1 VLASLIELAPAGF
14 ERVDGEGFVE
24 FAVYGAP
31 GEVPS
36 LPQGPA
42 EVGGVSVTVRGDT
55 IADDWAER
63 WRAFHRPAMVG
74 GRLWVRP
81 PWEPPTEDPG
91 VTDLVI
97 DPGAAFGTGTH
108 PTTRLCLELLLGVE
122 PGGSLVDL
130 GCGSGV
136 LAIAA
141 AKLGFD
147 PVFAVDFEQAA
158 VEATA
163 ANAVANEVQLAR
175 VERRDLRRDEV
186 PGADVV
192 IANLTGPLLRR
203 LAPGIETA
211 AGSVALLS
219 GILEPEAGGV
229 AAAFAG
235 LEERNRLM
243 ADGWS
248 GLLLARTQDLSR

>member
-1 VLASLIELAPAGF
+1 MLASLIELAPAGF

-36 LPQGPA
+36 LPRGPA
-42 EVGGVSVTVRGDT
+42 EVGGVPVTVRGDT

-141 AKLGFD
+141 AKLGFA
-147 PVFAVDFEQAA
+147 PVAAVDFEVAA
-158 VEATA
+158 VEAA
-163 ANAVANEVQLAR
+163 AGNALANEVELAR
-175 VERRDLRRDEV
+175 VERLDVRRDEL
-186 PGADVV
+186 PRADVV
-192 IANLTGPLLRR
+192 VANLTGPLLRSLSPR
-203 LAPGIETA
+203 IAAA

-219 GILEPEAGGV
+219 GILAAEADEV
-229 AAAFAG
+229 AAAFVG
-235 LEERNRLM
+235 LEVRKRVM

-248 GLLLARTQDLSR
+248 GLLLAQP